1 MARHDVRGLFRP
13 QDSRMKDR
21 RHMRLAS
28 RGGAR
33 HPLDLLLS
41 NGRERPLGVQS
52 FRNRVTVPYKIEI
65 HDQSKPFG

>member
-1 MARHDVRGLFRP
+1 
-13 QDSRMKDR
+13 
-21 RHMRLAS
+21 MRLAS